1 MRTLCY
7 QPEDLAPADPLV
19 VAQRQIAFWRACTLG
34 SVLVGI
40 VIATVRHP
48 AAVVLLL
55 CILELLTLFAGG
67 VLLALH
73 RSDPEMGIAPRED
86 GLN

>member
-7 QPEDLAPADPLV
+7 QPEDLAPADPLII
-19 VAQRQIAFWRACTLG
+19 ARRQIAFWRTCTIASLA
-34 SVLVGI
+34 VALV
-40 VIATVRHP
+40 VAAARHP
-48 AAVVLLL
+48 AAVVLLV
-55 CILELLTLFAGG
+55 CVIQLLTLFAGG